1 MIQIRVQIVITLIA
15 FLLPLS
21 AYSETAVPGG
31 IYLGQIP
38 EGASQ
43 VSFQNKRVMR
53 VANAALVGIPIH
65 QATGPVVLNYRIG
78 TKEFTHEFIVMEKA
92 YTEQHITLTNKA
104 MVNPPQ
110 HSLDR
115 IREESKR
122 QRALYNTFAESA
134 DLHAGFKMPL
144 QGITTSLYGHRRF
157 FNGEPRSPHS
167 GLDIAADQGTLVHA
181 AGNAVIT
188 LADNLYFNGNTLF
201 LDHGQGLITMYC
213 HLSEILVAVGERII
227 QNQEIGKVGATGR
240 ATGPHLHWSVSLN
253 GNRVDPELFMQTL
266 NAQTIGS
273 AGNVGSE

>member
-1 MIQIRVQIVITLIA
+1 MTRVRLQITITLIA
-15 FLLPLS
+15 FLLPMS
-21 AYSETAVPGG
+21 AYPEPAVPGG
-31 IYLGQIP
+31 TYLWQLP

-53 VANAALVGIPIH
+53 VDNAALVGIPIG
-65 QATGPVVLNYRIG
+65 QATGLVALNYRIG
-78 TKEFTHEFIVMEKA
+78 TREFTHEFVIIEKA

-115 IREESKR
+115 IREESAR
-122 QRALYNTFAESA
+122 QRTLYNTFAEPA
-134 DLHAGFKMPL
+134 DLGTGFAMPL
-144 QGITTSLYGHRRF
+144 QGITTSQYGHRRF

-167 GLDIAADQGTLVHA
+167 GLDIAADQGTPVRA

-213 HLSEILVAVGERII
+213 HLSEILVSVGDSIV
-227 QNQEIGKVGATGR
+227 QGQEIGKVGATGR

-253 GNRVDPELFMQTL
+253 GNRVDPQLFMQTL
-266 NAQTIGS
+266 NMQI
-273 AGNVGSE
+273 AGPTGNLGSE